1 MLVIDELAAAS
12 EGWHVAWER
21 VEFPPSNE
29 EFDDLVTQA
38 RRMVQR
44 VSDAEKQA
52 PIVVAEL
59 ELLAPTHV
67 LAAVHAA
74 HEAAL
79 RVEEV
84 QKVGSLMELD
94 DMVLI
99 MRADL
104 SMLPGPSQ
112 KSSGKVKVLT
122 NEIMAENS

>member
-1 MLVIDELAAAS
+1 
-12 EGWHVAWER
+12 
-21 VEFPPSNE
+21 
-29 EFDDLVTQA
+29 
-38 RRMVQR
+38 MVQR

-52 PIVVAEL
+52 RIVVAEL

-94 DMVLI
+94 DMVRI

-104 SMLPGPSQ
+104 SILPGPSQ
-112 KSSGKVKVLT
+112 KSSGKEGYSGGRDVMRSLSFP
-122 NEIMAENS
+122 AACLH